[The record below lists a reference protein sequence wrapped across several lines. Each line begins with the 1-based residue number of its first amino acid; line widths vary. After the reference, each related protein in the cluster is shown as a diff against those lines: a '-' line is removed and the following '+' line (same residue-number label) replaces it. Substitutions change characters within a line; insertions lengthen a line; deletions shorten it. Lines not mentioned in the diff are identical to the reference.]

1 MERIESFDK
10 YISGE
15 MSETEVAEFKRKL
28 SEDKEFSSDFQ
39 IYKMVVKGIVMEEK
53 EKEAELDNAFNN
65 LSKDDLR
72 KIVGP
77 KKTIA
82 KTSKSKA
89 KIVYVASWITSV
101 AAVAIIAFSLTFN
114 IQRSARNNVDDI
126 MFDCYYSPVS
136 RGGEDIVDLSKAN
149 EAEIKKQLSKI
160 VDAYKN
166 ASDEQEISS
175 YGINLA
181 MVYLK
186 IHDRDNARKVLLDVK
201 SKCVGN
207 PYIMGHCDKLL
218 EKIQ

>member
-28 SEDKEFSSDFQ
+28 SEDKDFSSDFQ

-53 EKEAELDNAFNN
+53 EKETELDNAFNN

-72 KIVGP
+72 KILGP

-89 KIVYVASWITSV
+89 KIVYVTSWITSV

-136 RGGEDIVDLSKAN
+136 RGGEDIVDLSKAS
-149 EAEIKKQLSKI
+149 EAEIKKQLPKMEK
-160 VDAYKN
+160 VYNKAT
-166 ASDEQEISS
+166 DEQDISS

-186 IHDRDNARKVLLDVK
+186 IHDRDKARKVLLDVK
-201 SKCVGN
+201 KKCTDNDVKN
-207 PYIMGHCDKLL
+207 ICDKLL
-218 EKIQ
+218 KQIE

>member
-15 MSETEVAEFKRKL
+15 MSDKEVAEFKRKL
-28 SEDKEFSSDFQ
+28 SEDKDFSSDFQ
-39 IYKMVVKGIVMEEK
+39 IYKMVVKGIVMEEND
-53 EKEAELDNAFNN
+53 KEAELDNAFKN

-82 KTSKSKA
+82 KTSMSKA
-89 KIVYVASWITSV
+89 KIVYMASWITSV

-136 RGGEDIVDLSKAN
+136 RGGEDIVDLSKAS
-149 EAEIKKQLSKI
+149 EAEIKKQLPKMEK
-160 VDAYKN
+160 VYNKAT
-166 ASDEQEISS
+166 DEQDISS

-201 SKCVGN
+201 KKCTDNDVKN
-207 PYIMGHCDKLL
+207 ICDKLL
-218 EKIQ
+218 KQIE

>member
-15 MSETEVAEFKRKL
+15 MSDKEVAEFKRKL
-28 SEDKEFSSDFQ
+28 SEDKDFSSDFQ
-39 IYKMVVKGIVMEEK
+39 IYKMVVKGIVMEEND
-53 EKEAELDNAFNN
+53 KEAELDNAFKN

-82 KTSKSKA
+82 KTSMSKA
-89 KIVYVASWITSV
+89 KIVYMASWITSV

-136 RGGEDIVDLSKAN
+136 RGGEDIVDLSKAS
-149 EAEIKKQLSKI
+149 EAEIKKQLPKI

-166 ASDEQEISS
+166 ASDEQDISS

>member
-15 MSETEVAEFKRKL
+15 MSDTEVAEFKRKL
-28 SEDKEFSSDFQ
+28 SEDKDFSSDFQ
-39 IYKMVVKGIVMEEK
+39 IYKMVVKGIVMEEND
-53 EKEAELDNAFNN
+53 KEAELDNVFKN

-89 KIVYVASWITSV
+89 KVVYMASWITSV
-101 AAVAIIAFSLTFN
+101 AAVAVIAFSLTFN

-136 RGGEDIVDLSKAN
+136 RGGEDIVDLSKAS
-149 EAEIKKQLSKI
+149 EVEIKKQLPKMEK
-160 VDAYKN
+160 VYNKAT
-166 ASDEQEISS
+166 DEQDISS

-181 MVYLK
+181 MVCLK
-186 IHDRDNARKVLLDVK
+186 IHDRDKARKVLLDVK
-201 SKCVGN
+201 KKCTDNDVKN
-207 PYIMGHCDKLL
+207 ICDKLL
-218 EKIQ
+218 KQIE

>member
-1 MERIESFDK
+1 
-10 YISGE
+10 
-15 MSETEVAEFKRKL
+15 MSDTEVAEFKRKL
-28 SEDKEFSSDFQ
+28 SEDKDFSSDFQ

-53 EKEAELDNAFNN
+53 EKEAELDNAFKN

-101 AAVAIIAFSLTFN
+101 AAVVVIAFSLTFN

-149 EAEIKKQLSKI
+149 EAEIKKQLPKI

>member
-1 MERIESFDK
+1 
-10 YISGE
+10 
-15 MSETEVAEFKRKL
+15 MSDTEVAEFKRKL
-28 SEDKEFSSDFQ
+28 SEDKDFSSDFQ

-89 KIVYVASWITSV
+89 KVVYMASWITSV
-101 AAVAIIAFSLTFN
+101 AAVAVIAFSLTFN

-136 RGGEDIVDLSKAN
+136 RGGEDIVDLSKAS
-149 EAEIKKQLSKI
+149 EAEIKKQLPKMEK
-160 VDAYKN
+160 VYNKAT
-166 ASDEQEISS
+166 DEQDISS

-201 SKCVGN
+201 SKCVDN

>member
-15 MSETEVAEFKRKL
+15 MSDTEVAEFKRKL
-28 SEDKEFSSDFQ
+28 SEDKDFSSDFR
-39 IYKMVVKGIVMEEK
+39 IYKMIVKGIVMEEND
-53 EKEAELDNAFNN
+53 KEAELDNAFKN
-65 LSKDDLR
+65 LGKDDLR

-89 KIVYVASWITSV
+89 KVVYIASWITSV
-101 AAVAIIAFSLTFN
+101 AAVAVIAFSLTFN

-136 RGGEDIVDLSKAN
+136 RGGEDIVDLSKAS
-149 EAEIKKQLSKI
+149 EAKIKKQLPKMEK
-160 VDAYKN
+160 VYNKAT
-166 ASDEQEISS
+166 DEQDISS

-186 IHDRDNARKVLLDVK
+186 IHDRDKARKVLLDVK
-201 SKCVGN
+201 KKCTDNDVKN
-207 PYIMGHCDKLL
+207 ICDKLL
-218 EKIQ
+218 KQIE

>member
-15 MSETEVAEFKRKL
+15 MSDKEVAEFKRKL
-28 SEDKEFSSDFQ
+28 SEDKDFSSDFQ
-39 IYKMVVKGIVMEEK
+39 IYKMVVKGIVMEEND
-53 EKEAELDNAFNN
+53 KEAELDNAFKN

-82 KTSKSKA
+82 KTSMSKA
-89 KIVYVASWITSV
+89 KIVYMASWITSV

-136 RGGEDIVDLSKAN
+136 RGGEDIVDLSKAS
-149 EAEIKKQLSKI
+149 EAEIKKQLPKMEK
-160 VDAYKN
+160 VYNKAT
-166 ASDEQEISS
+166 DEQDISS

-186 IHDRDNARKVLLDVK
+186 IHDRDKARKVLLDVK
-201 SKCVGN
+201 KKCTDNDVKN
-207 PYIMGHCDKLL
+207 ICDKLL
-218 EKIQ
+218 KQIE

>member
-1 MERIESFDK
+1 MVRIESFDK

-15 MSETEVAEFKRKL
+15 MSDKEVAEFKRKL
-28 SEDKEFSSDFQ
+28 SEDKDFSSDFQ
-39 IYKMVVKGIVMEEK
+39 IYKMVVKGIVMEEND
-53 EKEAELDNAFNN
+53 KEAELDNAFKN

-82 KTSKSKA
+82 KTSMSKA
-89 KIVYVASWITSV
+89 KIVYMASWITSV

-136 RGGEDIVDLSKAN
+136 RGGEDIVDLSKAS
-149 EAEIKKQLSKI
+149 EAEIKKQLPKMEK
-160 VDAYKN
+160 VYNKAT
-166 ASDEQEISS
+166 DEQDISS

-186 IHDRDNARKVLLDVK
+186 IHDRDKARKVLLDVK
-201 SKCVGN
+201 KKCTDNDVKN
-207 PYIMGHCDKLL
+207 ICDKLL
-218 EKIQ
+218 KQIE

>member
-15 MSETEVAEFKRKL
+15 MSDTEVAEFKRKL
-28 SEDKEFSSDFQ
+28 SEDKDFSSDFQ

-89 KIVYVASWITSV
+89 KVVYMASWITSV
-101 AAVAIIAFSLTFN
+101 AAVAVIAFSLTFN

-136 RGGEDIVDLSKAN
+136 RGGEDIVDLSKAS
-149 EAEIKKQLSKI
+149 EAEIKKQLPKMEK
-160 VDAYKN
+160 VYNKAT
-166 ASDEQEISS
+166 DEQDISS

-201 SKCVGN
+201 SKCVVN

>member
-39 IYKMVVKGIVMEEK
+39 IYKMVVKGIVMEEND
-53 EKEAELDNAFNN
+53 KEAELDNAFKN

-136 RGGEDIVDLSKAN
+136 RGGEDIVDLSKAS
-149 EAEIKKQLSKI
+149 EAEIKKQLPKMEK
-160 VDAYKN
+160 VYNN
-166 ASDEQEISS
+166 ATDEQDISS

-186 IHDRDNARKVLLDVK
+186 IHDRDKARKVLLDVK
-201 SKCVGN
+201 KKCTDNDVKN
-207 PYIMGHCDKLL
+207 ICDKLL
-218 EKIQ
+218 KQIE

>member
-39 IYKMVVKGIVMEEK
+39 IYKMVVKGIIIEEK
-53 EKEAELDNAFNN
+53 DKEAELDNAFKK

-77 KKTIA
+77 KKHIA
-82 KTSKSKA
+82 KTSNSKA
-89 KIVYVASWITSV
+89 KVVYMASWVASV
-101 AAVAIIAFSLTFN
+101 AAVVVIAFSLTFN

-136 RGGEDIVDLSKAN
+136 RGGEDIVDLSKAS
-149 EAEIKKQLSKI
+149 ELEIKKQLPKMEK
-160 VDAYKN
+160 VYNKAT
-166 ASDEQEISS
+166 DEQDISS

-186 IHDRDNARKVLLDVK
+186 IHDRDKARKVLLDVK
-201 SKCVGN
+201 KKCTDNDVKN
-207 PYIMGHCDKLL
+207 ICDKLL
-218 EKIQ
+218 KQIE

>member
-15 MSETEVAEFKRKL
+15 MSDIEVAEFKRKL
-28 SEDKEFSSDFQ
+28 SEDKDFSSDFQ

-53 EKEAELDNAFNN
+53 EKEAELDNAFKN

-149 EAEIKKQLSKI
+149 EAEIKNSCL
-160 VDAYKN
+160 
-166 ASDEQEISS
+166 
-175 YGINLA
+175 
-181 MVYLK
+181 
-186 IHDRDNARKVLLDVK
+186 R
-201 SKCVGN
+201 
-207 PYIMGHCDKLL
+207 
-218 EKIQ
+218 

>member
-39 IYKMVVKGIVMEEK
+39 IYKMVVKGIVWEEK
-53 EKEAELDNAFNN
+53 EKEAELDNAFKN

-89 KIVYVASWITSV
+89 KVVYMASWVTSV
-101 AAVAIIAFSLTFN
+101 AAVVVIAFSLTFN

-149 EAEIKKQLSKI
+149 EAEIKKQLPKI

-186 IHDRDNARKVLLDVK
+186 IHDRDNARRVLLDVK

-207 PYIMGHCDKLL
+207 TYIMGHCDKLL

>member
-15 MSETEVAEFKRKL
+15 MSDTEVAEFKRKL
-28 SEDKEFSSDFQ
+28 SEDKDFSSDFR
-39 IYKMVVKGIVMEEK
+39 IYKMIVKGIVMEEND
-53 EKEAELDNAFNN
+53 KEAELDNAFKN
-65 LSKDDLR
+65 LGKDDLR

-89 KIVYVASWITSV
+89 KVVYIASWITSV
-101 AAVAIIAFSLTFN
+101 AAVAVIAFSLTFN

-136 RGGEDIVDLSKAN
+136 RGGEDIVDLSKAS
-149 EAEIKKQLSKI
+149 EAEIKKQLPKMEK
-160 VDAYKN
+160 VYNKAT
-166 ASDEQEISS
+166 DEQDISS

-201 SKCVGN
+201 KKCTDNDVKN
-207 PYIMGHCDKLL
+207 ICDKLL
-218 EKIQ
+218 KHIE

>member
-39 IYKMVVKGIVMEEK
+39 IYKMVVKGIVWEEK
-53 EKEAELDNAFNN
+53 EKEAELDNAFKN

-89 KIVYVASWITSV
+89 KVVYMASWVTSV
-101 AAVAIIAFSLTFN
+101 AAVVVIAFSLTFN

-136 RGGEDIVDLSKAN
+136 RGGEDIVDLSKAS
-149 EAEIKKQLSKI
+149 EVEIKKQLPKI

-186 IHDRDNARKVLLDVK
+186 IHDRDNARRVLLDVK
-201 SKCVGN
+201 SKCIGN
-207 PYIMGHCDKLL
+207 PHIMGHCDKLL

>member
-15 MSETEVAEFKRKL
+15 MSDTEVAEFKRKL
-28 SEDKEFSSDFQ
+28 SEDKDFSSDFQ
-39 IYKMVVKGIVMEEK
+39 IYKMVVKGIVMEEND
-53 EKEAELDNAFNN
+53 KEAELDNAFKN

-89 KIVYVASWITSV
+89 KVVYMASWITSV
-101 AAVAIIAFSLTFN
+101 AAVAVIAFSLTFN

-136 RGGEDIVDLSKAN
+136 RGGEDIVDLSKAS
-149 EAEIKKQLSKI
+149 EAEIKKQLPKMEK
-160 VDAYKN
+160 VYNKAT
-166 ASDEQEISS
+166 DEQDISS

-181 MVYLK
+181 MVCLK
-186 IHDRDNARKVLLDVK
+186 IHDRDKARKVLLDVK
-201 SKCVGN
+201 KKCTDNDVKN
-207 PYIMGHCDKLL
+207 ICDKLL
-218 EKIQ
+218 KQIE

>member
-15 MSETEVAEFKRKL
+15 MSDKEVAEFKRKL
-28 SEDKEFSSDFQ
+28 SEDKDFSSDFQ
-39 IYKMVVKGIVMEEK
+39 IYKMVVKGIVMEEND
-53 EKEAELDNAFNN
+53 KEAELDNAFKN

-82 KTSKSKA
+82 KTSMSKA
-89 KIVYVASWITSV
+89 KIVYMASWITSV

-136 RGGEDIVDLSKAN
+136 RGGEDIVDLSKAS
-149 EAEIKKQLSKI
+149 EAEIKKQLPKMEK
-160 VDAYKN
+160 VYNKAT
-166 ASDEQEISS
+166 DEQDISS

-186 IHDRDNARKVLLDVK
+186 IHDRDKARKVLLDVK
-201 SKCVGN
+201 KK
-207 PYIMGHCDKLL
+207 MHR
-218 EKIQ
+218 

>member
-15 MSETEVAEFKRKL
+15 MSDTEVAEFKRKL
-28 SEDKEFSSDFQ
+28 SEDKDFSSDFR
-39 IYKMVVKGIVMEEK
+39 IYKMIVKGIVMEEND
-53 EKEAELDNAFNN
+53 KEAELDNAFKN
-65 LSKDDLR
+65 LGKDDLR

-89 KIVYVASWITSV
+89 KVVYIASWITSV
-101 AAVAIIAFSLTFN
+101 AVVAVIAFSLTFN

-136 RGGEDIVDLSKAN
+136 RGGEDIVDLSKAS
-149 EAEIKKQLSKI
+149 EAEIKKQLPKMEK
-160 VDAYKN
+160 VYNKAT
-166 ASDEQEISS
+166 DEQDISS

-201 SKCVGN
+201 KKCTDNDVKN
-207 PYIMGHCDKLL
+207 ICDKLL
-218 EKIQ
+218 KQIE

>member
-28 SEDKEFSSDFQ
+28 SEDKVFSSDFQ
-39 IYKMVVKGIVMEEK
+39 IYKMVVKGIVMEEM
-53 EKEAELDNAFNN
+53 EKEAELDNAFKN

-77 KKTIA
+77 KKTIV

-89 KIVYVASWITSV
+89 KVVYMASWITSV

-149 EAEIKKQLSKI
+149 EAEIKKQLPKI

-186 IHDRDNARKVLLDVK
+186 IHDRVNARKVLLDVK

>member
-15 MSETEVAEFKRKL
+15 MSDTEVAEFKRKL
-28 SEDKEFSSDFQ
+28 SEDKDFSSDFR
-39 IYKMVVKGIVMEEK
+39 IYKMIVKGIVMEEND
-53 EKEAELDNAFNN
+53 KEAELDNAFKN
-65 LSKDDLR
+65 LGKDDLR

-89 KIVYVASWITSV
+89 KVVYIASWITSV
-101 AAVAIIAFSLTFN
+101 AAVAVIAFSLTFN

-136 RGGEDIVDLSKAN
+136 RGGEDIVDLSKAS
-149 EAEIKKQLSKI
+149 EAEIKKQLPKMEK
-160 VDAYKN
+160 VYNKAT
-166 ASDEQEISS
+166 DEQDISS

-201 SKCVGN
+201 KKCTDNDVKN
-207 PYIMGHCDKLL
+207 ICDKLL
-218 EKIQ
+218 KQIE

>member
-39 IYKMVVKGIVMEEK
+39 IYKMVVKGIIIEEK
-53 EKEAELDNAFNN
+53 DKEAELDNAFKK

-77 KKTIA
+77 KKHIA
-82 KTSKSKA
+82 KTSNSKA
-89 KIVYVASWITSV
+89 KVVYMASWVASV
-101 AAVAIIAFSLTFN
+101 AAVVVIAFSLTFN

-136 RGGEDIVDLSKAN
+136 RGAEDVFDLSKAS
-149 EAEIKKQLSKI
+149 EVEIKKQLPKMEEVYSKAI
-160 VDAYKN
+160 
-166 ASDEQEISS
+166 DEQEISS
-175 YGINLA
+175 YGLNLA

-186 IHDRDNARKVLLDVK
+186 IHDRDNARRVLLHVKKRCTDTDVK
-201 SKCVGN
+201 N
-207 PYIMGHCDKLL
+207 LCDKLL
-218 EKIQ
+218 KHIE

>member
-1 MERIESFDK
+1 MSDK
-10 YISGE
+10 
-15 MSETEVAEFKRKL
+15 EVAEFKRKL
-28 SEDKEFSSDFQ
+28 SEDKDFSSDFQ
-39 IYKMVVKGIVMEEK
+39 IYKMVVKGIVMEEND
-53 EKEAELDNAFNN
+53 KEAELDNAFKN

-82 KTSKSKA
+82 KTSMSKA
-89 KIVYVASWITSV
+89 KIVYMASWITSV

-136 RGGEDIVDLSKAN
+136 RGGEDIVDLSKAS
-149 EAEIKKQLSKI
+149 EAEIKKQLPKMEK
-160 VDAYKN
+160 VYNKAT
-166 ASDEQEISS
+166 DEQDISS

-201 SKCVGN
+201 KKCTDNDVKN
-207 PYIMGHCDKLL
+207 ICDKLL
-218 EKIQ
+218 KQIE

>member
-15 MSETEVAEFKRKL
+15 MSEAEVAEFKRKM
-28 SEDKEFSSDFQ
+28 SEDKSFSSDFQ
-39 IYKMVVKGIVMEEK
+39 VYKMVVKGIIIEEK
-53 EKEAELDNAFNN
+53 EKEAELDNAFKK

-77 KKTIA
+77 KKHIA
-82 KTSKSKA
+82 KTSNSKA
-89 KIVYVASWITSV
+89 KVVYMASWVASV
-101 AAVAIIAFSLTFN
+101 AAVVVIAFSLTFN

-136 RGGEDIVDLSKAN
+136 RGGEDIVDLSKAR
-149 EAEIKKQLSKI
+149 EVEIKKQLPKMEKVYSK
-160 VDAYKN
+160 AT
-166 ASDEQEISS
+166 DEQEISS

-186 IHDRDNARKVLLDVK
+186 IHDRDNARRVLLHVKKRCTDTDVK
-201 SKCVGN
+201 N
-207 PYIMGHCDKLL
+207 LCDKLL
-218 EKIQ
+218 KQIE

>member
-1 MERIESFDK
+1 MKRIESFDK

-15 MSETEVAEFKRKL
+15 MSDTEVAEFKRKL
-28 SEDKEFSSDFQ
+28 SEDKDFSSDFQ
-39 IYKMVVKGIVMEEK
+39 IYKMVVKGIVMEEND
-53 EKEAELDNAFNN
+53 KEAELDNAFKN

-89 KIVYVASWITSV
+89 KVVYMASWITSV
-101 AAVAIIAFSLTFN
+101 AAVAVIAFSLTFN

-136 RGGEDIVDLSKAN
+136 RGGEDIVDLSKAS
-149 EAEIKKQLSKI
+149 EAEIKKQLPKMEK
-160 VDAYKN
+160 VYNKAT
-166 ASDEQEISS
+166 DEQDISS

-186 IHDRDNARKVLLDVK
+186 IHDRDKARKVLLDVK
-201 SKCVGN
+201 KKCTDNDVKN
-207 PYIMGHCDKLL
+207 ICDKLL
-218 EKIQ
+218 KQIE

>member
-15 MSETEVAEFKRKL
+15 MSDTEVAEFKRKL
-28 SEDKEFSSDFQ
+28 SEDKDFSSDFQ

-65 LSKDDLR
+65 LSKNDLR

-89 KIVYVASWITSV
+89 KVVYMASWITSV
-101 AAVAIIAFSLTFN
+101 AAVAVIAFSLTFN

-136 RGGEDIVDLSKAN
+136 RGGEDIVDLSKAS
-149 EAEIKKQLSKI
+149 EAEIKKQLPKMEK
-160 VDAYKN
+160 VYNKAT
-166 ASDEQEISS
+166 DEQDISS

-201 SKCVGN
+201 SKCVDN

>member
-15 MSETEVAEFKRKL
+15 MSDTEVAEFKRKL
-28 SEDKEFSSDFQ
+28 SEDKDFSSDFQ
-39 IYKMVVKGIVMEEK
+39 IYKMVVKGIVMEEND
-53 EKEAELDNAFNN
+53 KEAELDNAFKN

-89 KIVYVASWITSV
+89 KVVYMASWITSV
-101 AAVAIIAFSLTFN
+101 AAVAVIAFSLTFN

-136 RGGEDIVDLSKAN
+136 RGGEDIVDLSKAS
-149 EAEIKKQLSKI
+149 EAEIKKQLPKI

-166 ASDEQEISS
+166 ASDEQDISS

-201 SKCVGN
+201 KKCTDNDVKN
-207 PYIMGHCDKLL
+207 ICDKLL
-218 EKIQ
+218 KQIE

>member
-15 MSETEVAEFKRKL
+15 MSDTEVAEFKRKL
-28 SEDKEFSSDFQ
+28 SEDKDFSSDFQ
-39 IYKMVVKGIVMEEK
+39 IYKMVVKGIVMEEND
-53 EKEAELDNAFNN
+53 KEAELDNAFKN

-82 KTSKSKA
+82 KTSMSKA
-89 KIVYVASWITSV
+89 KVVYMASWITSV
-101 AAVAIIAFSLTFN
+101 AAVAVIAFSLTFN

-149 EAEIKKQLSKI
+149 ESDIKKQLPKMEEEYSK
-160 VDAYKN
+160 AT
-166 ASDEQEISS
+166 DEQEISS

-201 SKCVGN
+201 KRCTDTDVKN
-207 PYIMGHCDKLL
+207 ICDKLL
-218 EKIQ
+218 KQIE

>member
-39 IYKMVVKGIVMEEK
+39 IYKMVVKGIIIEEK
-53 EKEAELDNAFNN
+53 DKEAELDNAFKK

-77 KKTIA
+77 KKHIA
-82 KTSKSKA
+82 KTSNSKA
-89 KIVYVASWITSV
+89 KVVYMASWVASV
-101 AAVAIIAFSLTFN
+101 AAVVVIAFSLTFN

-136 RGGEDIVDLSKAN
+136 RGAEEIVDLSKAN
-149 EAEIKKQLSKI
+149 EAEIKKQLPKI

-207 PYIMGHCDKLL
+207 IYIMGHCDKLL

>member
-1 MERIESFDK
+1 MKRIESFDK

-15 MSETEVAEFKRKL
+15 MSDTEVAEFKRKL
-28 SEDKEFSSDFQ
+28 SEDKDFSSDFQ
-39 IYKMVVKGIVMEEK
+39 IYKMVVKGIVMEEND
-53 EKEAELDNAFNN
+53 KEAELDNAFKN

-82 KTSKSKA
+82 KTSMSKA
-89 KIVYVASWITSV
+89 KVVYMASWITSV
-101 AAVAIIAFSLTFN
+101 AAVAVIAFSLTFN

-136 RGGEDIVDLSKAN
+136 RGGEDIVDLSKAS
-149 EAEIKKQLSKI
+149 EAEIKKQLPKMEK
-160 VDAYKN
+160 VYNKAT
-166 ASDEQEISS
+166 DEQDISS

-186 IHDRDNARKVLLDVK
+186 IHNRDKARKVLLDVK
-201 SKCVGN
+201 KKCTDNDVKN
-207 PYIMGHCDKLL
+207 ICDKLL
-218 EKIQ
+218 KQIE